1 MARYIDADALKT
13 VKSIQ
18 MGNFNSIETIQE
30 WIDNAPTADV
40 KPVARGEWIIT
51 AVEEVGIFK
60 IRTKKC
66 SHCSK
71 RAIDG
76 ISCEGATMDII
87 NDFCPNCGADMRGE
101 KWEKS

>member
-40 KPVARGEWIIT
+40 KPVVRCKDCRWW
-51 AVEEVGIFK
+51 VEEHGNM
-60 IRTKKC
+60 R
-66 SHCSK
+66 
-71 RAIDG
+71 
-76 ISCEGATMDII
+76 CECHNADPYEMPATDSE
-87 NDFCPNCGADMRGE
+87 DFCSFGE
-101 KWEKS
+101 RRTDE